1 MINRIMNLFSNP
13 IILCGSIAAG
23 IVLLLV
29 IVVVICCRKSAADER
44 EELKA
49 LSEEIEADLN
59 DEIVETVE
67 EQKIEN
73 VLSKMQEALDTKE
86 ENAISFEQEQEENAI
101 ISYQELLN
109 SLGAKSSIDVDS
121 IELYDDELDGQI
133 EISDFNKEIIDAYQ
147 NEDMSREFYKFQ
159 NDYSSENLALNVS
172 EESPVMNFD
181 FSMSDVEFVDD
192 GDIVDCEEIEP
203 QAVLHNKAE
212 VKELVKRFV
221 KTDGDNPAIIVDNA
235 DWICDK
241 SYVDFMRDIGVHFN
255 VKNMLAADC
264 YKKIIMDVKGII
276 KSNELV
282 DSDYI
287 CWRL

>member
-73 VLSKMQEALDTKE
+73 VLSKMQEALDTKQ
-86 ENAISFEQEQEENAI
+86 ENPVTFEQEQEENAI

-109 SLGAKSSIDVDS
+109 SLGAKSNIDIHS
-121 IELYDDELDGQI
+121 IELYDDELDNKV

-147 NEDMSREFYKFQ
+147 SDSLNKEIYRFQ
-159 NDYSSENLALNVS
+159 NDYSSEALAS
-172 EESPVMNFD
+172 EVVDETPVVNFD
-181 FSMSDVEFVDD
+181 FSAENIEFIEEPQVEEVYEAKHVVSNMPKKFRRTEIISPVYGIMDEKNAVPETDYVEEIIFDDVDD
-192 GDIVDCEEIEP
+192 
-203 QAVLHNKAE
+203 
-212 VKELVKRFV
+212 
-221 KTDGDNPAIIVDNA
+221 
-235 DWICDK
+235 
-241 SYVDFMRDIGVHFN
+241 
-255 VKNMLAADC
+255 
-264 YKKIIMDVKGII
+264 
-276 KSNELV
+276 
-282 DSDYI
+282 DS
-287 CWRL
+287 LLEQF